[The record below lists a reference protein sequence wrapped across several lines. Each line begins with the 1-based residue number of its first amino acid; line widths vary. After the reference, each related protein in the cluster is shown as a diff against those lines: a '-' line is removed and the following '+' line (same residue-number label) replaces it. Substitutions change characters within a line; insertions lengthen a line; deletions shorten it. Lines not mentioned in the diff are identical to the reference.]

1 MGKQKKEKK
10 KQKDTNINTE
20 NIIKEKNKTKMTTT
34 EKQRQ
39 QQQLRVK
46 WLITRRRKL
55 GKGWRN
61 ARPLTEHGLKIQ
73 RHGLGQPPTKR
84 RKAECI

>member
-10 KQKDTNINTE
+10 KKKDTSANVN
-20 NIIKEKNKTKMTTT
+20 NSKEKNKTKMTTT

-39 QQQLRVK
+39 QQQLRTK
-46 WLITRRRKL
+46 WLVTRRRKL